1 MDLQNVIEYEE
12 IREQLSIIQKA
23 CEDTKISLDFIDREI
38 KDSVGADGAAWSGKS
53 ATEFRTSWDGLAEEL
68 PTFISY
74 VNTQVRNI
82 ESMLS
87 KTEAADES
95 GTVE

>member
-1 MDLQNVIEYEE
+1 MALQNVIEYEE
-12 IREQLSIIQKA
+12 IREQLNIIEKA
-23 CEDTKISLDFIDREI
+23 CEDTKLSLDSIDREI
-38 KDSVGADGAAWSGKS
+38 KDSVGADGAAWSGAS

-74 VNTQVRNI
+74 VNTQVKNI

-87 KTEAADES
+87 KTEATDEAGS
-95 GTVE
+95 VE